1 MKRERICLIIA
12 CLLSFALTTGIME
25 RRMEV
30 VHAEIAQTQKTLAEE
45 VFRFHVIAESNSVKD
60 QRIKLHVR
68 DTVLSYMKSQMP
80 ETERKSAQLTKDW
93 VKKHQK
99 ELVKTA
105 DEVLKKEGV
114 SYRAQ
119 AKATCAVVD
128 EDGKK
133 ELKEALS
140 AEEYEMVTAASE
152 FKIKWFFFG
161 NSDKNTEEEHTKESD

>member
-68 DTVLSYMKSQMP
+68 DTVLNYMKSQMP

-105 DEVLKKEGV
+105 DEVLKKRGRV
-114 SYRAQ
+114 IPGTG
-119 AKATCAVVD
+119 KGD
-128 EDGKK
+128 ELLFPG
-133 ELKEALS
+133 
-140 AEEYEMVTAASE
+140 
-152 FKIKWFFFG
+152 
-161 NSDKNTEEEHTKESD
+161 

>member
-99 ELVKTA
+99 ELVKT
-105 DEVLKKEGV
+105 EMGRVSLK
-114 SYRAQ
+114 
-119 AKATCAVVD
+119 
-128 EDGKK
+128 
-133 ELKEALS
+133 
-140 AEEYEMVTAASE
+140 
-152 FKIKWFFFG
+152 
-161 NSDKNTEEEHTKESD
+161 